1 MYMCFHSLKTRAK
14 KQTITYFAHPFEDGN
29 EMHLLEDIDLKEPW
43 SVKSIAEQLA
53 TTENIGNRGRQSVRA
68 NRNATVSLRKA
79 VSDNND
85 MEGL

>member
-1 MYMCFHSLKTRAK
+1 
-14 KQTITYFAHPFEDGN
+14 
-29 EMHLLEDIDLKEPW
+29 MHLLEDIDLKEPL